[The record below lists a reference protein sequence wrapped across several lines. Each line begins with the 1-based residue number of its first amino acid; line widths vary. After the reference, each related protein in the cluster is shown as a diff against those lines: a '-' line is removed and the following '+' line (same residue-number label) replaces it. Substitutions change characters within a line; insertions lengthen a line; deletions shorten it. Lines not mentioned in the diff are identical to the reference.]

1 MGDPKYSRKKSAR
14 PRNPWQR
21 NLLKEELE
29 LVGNFGLRNKKE
41 LHVASTELS
50 RIRKQARQL
59 LAATTEIRTAREP
72 ILLSS
77 LTRKGIVTEDATL
90 DNVLALNVSNF
101 LERRLQTV
109 VLKKGLARTPHQS
122 RQLITHGH
130 IAIGENRI
138 TIPSYTV
145 TRNEEPL
152 IKMTNNSTFVLQE
165 IAVKELKSDTY
176 GNPDEKEEVNG
187 KVEEKPAKEAKAEE
201 KPAKE
206 AKAEEKPAKE
216 AKAEKDIKP
225 KEELTKK

>member
-72 ILLSS
+72 VLLSS

-152 IKMTNNSTFVLQE
+152 IKMTDNSTFVLQE
-165 IAVKELKSDTY
+165 IAVKELKSDAY

-206 AKAEEKPAKE
+206 AKAE
-216 AKAEKDIKP
+216 KDIKP